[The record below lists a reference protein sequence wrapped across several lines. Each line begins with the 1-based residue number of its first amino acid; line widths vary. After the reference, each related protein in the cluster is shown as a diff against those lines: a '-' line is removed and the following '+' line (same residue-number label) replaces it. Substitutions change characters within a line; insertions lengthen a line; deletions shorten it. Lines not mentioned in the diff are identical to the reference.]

1 VIDQSFEGTERRVR
15 AALRQL
21 GDSHQ
26 PDIERRWPASHP
38 RGTQRPV
45 PPSRTRRWMLVA
57 ASFLIVLGGIVAVAA
72 IQGDENDPSIDM
84 APSPTATTE
93 EERDRDPLPTTEPTE
108 PSNSVPATAP
118 AEELTGVRFPVGDAE
133 QEAGI
138 LPWGDGFLA
147 ITVDPPDR
155 SGGEAT
161 IRASFTTDG
170 SSWEP
175 VEVSTPP
182 GVQNAG
188 RIAAVGG
195 RLVVA
200 DSLSTADGGV
210 VVRVA
215 STTDLSSWSVQD
227 FDLPGARPLGDQS
240 QLGVWWPSMRSF
252 AVNETGWVFEIVR
265 VYSADVTSVLPGD
278 VQRDLVAGTYQIRSD
293 DAGFTVAVNGPD
305 GSPPTPESTY
315 SYTWDEVS
323 VAAEDVPYLTGEV
336 PISQT
341 WAATWDGTAT
351 VGQTAMPTAMATGM
365 TMASP
370 AGFVRWNDRT
380 WFSSDGLTWSPSPLP
395 DPTGTVTSAFPVDN
409 GFVAVVANQR
419 GTSDVYL
426 LDERGGNPRQIS
438 VDKLDEEFAK
448 GLADRTSTGFG
459 STPSSPSSAAVLTIG
474 PSVQMPVVIES
485 GGYRYIERRG
495 LSSVVDLATGDVVV
509 FYSRER
515 PPAEDT
521 TFAFG
526 DDGLTVT
533 DPDTE
538 TVLIQV
544 PIETYQAARDEAQAL
559 IGSPEDGDAVS
570 AVRLIASR
578 DGQRF
583 LVEPLSSSD
592 TDTDVN
598 NTVAGVATN
607 GRFVLARLANE
618 WIRYDLPS

>member
-1 VIDQSFEGTERRVR
+1 MIDQSFEGTERRVR

-45 PPSRTRRWMLVA
+45 PPSGTRRWLLVA
-57 ASFLIVLGGIVAVAA
+57 ASFVIVLGGIVAVAA
-72 IQGDENDPSIDM
+72 IQGDESDPSIDV
-84 APSPTATTE
+84 ARSPTATTE
-93 EERDRDPLPTTEPTE
+93 EGRDSDPLPTTEPTV
-108 PSNSVPATAP
+108 PSNTVPATAP
-118 AEELTGVRFPVGDAE
+118 AEELTGVRFPVGAAE

-147 ITVDPPDR
+147 IAVDPVDGT
-155 SGGEAT
+155 GGEAT
-161 IRASFTTDG
+161 IRASVTTDG

-182 GVQNAG
+182 GLQVAG
-188 RIAAVGG
+188 RISSVGE
-195 RLVVA
+195 RLVIA
-200 DSLSTADGGV
+200 DSVSTADGGV

-215 STTDLSSWSVQD
+215 STTDLRSWSSQD
-227 FDLPGARPLGDQS
+227 FEMPGARPLGDQS

-265 VYSADVTSVLPGD
+265 MYSADVTSVLPSD
-278 VQRDLVAGTYQIRSD
+278 VQRDLVAGTYQVRSND
-293 DAGFTVAVNGPD
+293 TGFTVAVNGSD
-305 GSPPTPESTY
+305 GSAPTPESTY
-315 SYTWDEVS
+315 SYTWDEVG
-323 VAAEDVPYLTGEV
+323 AAPQDVPYLTGEIPV
-336 PISQT
+336 SQT

-351 VGQTAMPTAMATGM
+351 VGQTAMPTGM

-380 WFSSDGLTWSPSPLP
+380 WFSSDGLTWSSSPLP
-395 DPTGTVTSAFPVDN
+395 DPTGTVTSAFPVNN

-438 VDKLDEEFAK
+438 VDELDEQFTK

-459 STPSSPSSAAVLTIG
+459 QAPSSPSNAAVLAIG
-474 PSVQMPVVIES
+474 SSVQMPLVIES

-495 LSSVVDLATGDVVV
+495 LSSVVDLGTGDVVMS
-509 FYSRER
+509 YARER
-515 PPAEDT
+515 PPAADT
-521 TFAFG
+521 TFVFG
-526 DDGLTVT
+526 DDGLKVT

-538 TVLIQV
+538 AVLIQ
-544 PIETYQAARDEAQAL
+544 ISTEIYQAAQNEAQAR
-559 IGSPEDGDAVS
+559 IGTPEGGEAV
-570 AVRLIASR
+570 AVLRLIASR
-578 DGQRF
+578 DGQQF
-583 LVEPLSSSD
+583 LVEPLPSSD
-592 TDTDVN
+592 PDADVN
-598 NTVAGVATN
+598 NPVAEVATN

>member
-1 VIDQSFEGTERRVR
+1 MIDQSFEGTERRVR

-45 PPSRTRRWMLVA
+45 PPSRSRRWMLVA
-57 ASFLIVLGGIVAVAA
+57 ASFVIVLGGIVAVAA
-72 IQGDENDPSIDM
+72 IQGDESDPSIDM
-84 APSPTATTE
+84 TPSPTATTE
-93 EERDRDPLPTTEPTE
+93 EERDGDPLPTTEPTE

-118 AEELTGVRFPVGDAE
+118 AEELTGVRFPIDAAE

-138 LPWGDGFLA
+138 LPWGNGFLA
-147 ITVDPPDR
+147 ITVDPADG

-161 IRASFTTDG
+161 IRASVTADG

-182 GVQNAG
+182 GVQVAG
-188 RIAAVGG
+188 RVSSVGD
-195 RLVVA
+195 RLVIA
-200 DSLSTADGGV
+200 DSVSTADGGV

-215 STTDLSSWSVQD
+215 STTDLRNWSSQD
-227 FDLPGARPLGDQS
+227 FELPGAQPLGDQS

-252 AVNETGWVFEIVR
+252 AVNEAGWVFEIVR
-265 VYSADVTSVLPGD
+265 MYGADVTSVLPSD
-278 VQRDLVAGTYQIRSD
+278 VQRDLVAGAYQVRSD

-315 SYTWDEVS
+315 SYTWDDVG

-351 VGQTAMPTAMATGM
+351 VGQTAVPTGM

-380 WFSSDGLTWSPSPLP
+380 WFSPDGLTWSSSPLP

-409 GFVAVVANQR
+409 GFIAVVANQR

-426 LDERGGNPRQIS
+426 LDERGSNPRQIS
-438 VDKLDEEFAK
+438 VDNLDEEFAK

-459 STPSSPSSAAVLTIG
+459 QAPSSPSNAAVLTIG
-474 PSVQMPVVIES
+474 PSVQMPLVIES
-485 GGYRYIERRG
+485 DGYRYIERSS
-495 LSSVVDLATGDVVV
+495 LSSVVDLGTGDVVMS
-509 FYSRER
+509 YARER
-515 PPAEDT
+515 PPAADT
-521 TFAFG
+521 TFALG

-538 TVLIQV
+538 TVLMQI
-544 PIETYQAARDEAQAL
+544 PIETYQAARDEAQAR
-559 IGSPEDGDAVS
+559 IGFPEDGEAVA
-570 AVRLIASR
+570 AVRLFASR
-578 DGQRF
+578 DGRRF
-583 LVEPLSSSD
+583 LVEPLLSSD
-592 TDTDVN
+592 PNTDVN
-598 NTVAGVATN
+598 NPVAEVATN
-607 GRFVLARLANE
+607 GRFVLARLTNE

>member
-1 VIDQSFEGTERRVR
+1 MTNQSFEATESRLR
-15 AALRQL
+15 AALHELAENHR
-21 GDSHQ
+21 
-26 PDIERRWPASHP
+26 PDTDRHWPASHP
-38 RGTQRPV
+38 RGERRPDR
-45 PPSRTRRWMLVA
+45 PSPTRRWLLAA
-57 ASFLIVLGGIVAVAA
+57 ASIVVVLAGIAAVAVV
-72 IQGDENDPSIDM
+72 QGDSDEPSTDLAPI
-84 APSPTATTE
+84 PSPDTVPE
-93 EERDRDPLPTTEPTE
+93 SDDDPLPTTAPTA
-108 PSNSVPATAP
+108 PPNSVPATVP
-118 AEELTGVRFPVGDAE
+118 AEELTGMRFPVDAAE
-133 QEAGI
+133 QEAGL

-147 ITVDPPDR
+147 VTVDPPDG
-155 SGGEAT
+155 SGGDAT
-161 IRASFTTDG
+161 IRASFTADG

-182 GVQNAG
+182 GLQVAG
-188 RIAAVGG
+188 RISSVGD
-195 RLVVA
+195 RLVIA
-200 DSLSTADGGV
+200 DSVSTADGGV

-215 STTDLSSWSVQD
+215 STTDLRNWSAQD
-227 FDLPGARPLGDQS
+227 FELPGAQPLGDQS

-265 VYSADVTSVLPGD
+265 MYSADVTSVLPGD
-278 VQRDLVAGTYQIRSD
+278 LQRDLVAGTYKVRSD

-315 SYTWDEVS
+315 SYTWDEVG

-351 VGQTAMPTAMATGM
+351 VGQTAMPTGM

-409 GFVAVVANQR
+409 GFVAIVANQR

-438 VDKLDEEFAK
+438 VDELDEQFAK

-474 PSVQMPVVIES
+474 PSVQMPLVIES

-495 LSSVVDLATGDVVV
+495 LSSVVDLATGDVVM

-515 PPAEDT
+515 PPAADT
-521 TFAFG
+521 TFVFG

-538 TVLIQV
+538 TVLMQV

-559 IGSPEDGDAVS
+559 TGSPEDGDAVS

-583 LVEPLSSSD
+583 LVEPLPSSD
-592 TDTDVN
+592 PDTDVN
-598 NTVAGVATN
+598 NPVAGVATN
-607 GRFVLARLANE
+607 GRFVLARLGNE
-618 WIRYDLPS
+618 WIRYELPS